1 MVFEP
6 CQEENGKDISKWGE
20 TGELNHKKKAWTIT
34 RLIVQAYEH
43 GCQLGPK
50 FN

>member
-20 TGELNHKKKAWTIT
+20 TGELNHKKK
-34 RLIVQAYEH
+34 
-43 GCQLGPK
+43 LGLSA
-50 FN
+50 

>member
-20 TGELNHKKKAWTIT
+20 TGELNHKKS
-34 RLIVQAYEH
+34 LDYQPSDSPS
-43 GCQLGPK
+43 L
-50 FN
+50 